1 MSNNDHIN
9 FLPLTFH
16 RLLSKMF
23 SEASIA
29 SSWQLHK
36 CLLSNRELGKN
47 TLVCKDCNHSI
58 NQWRAYH
65 LFSLWWCASLLLVSE
80 AQTLGW
86 NVSLCVQVESALCAS
101 AFLCITRPAKKK
113 QWKRHEGDT
122 LWRIASHSVF
132 LFSFYFS
139 WRCFVSVKR
148 LYFST
153 PFQCADTPTVRC
165 WNWQKK
171 HCQRTVLWCQWTP
184 EVQHE
189 RGDFVYVEC
198 IYWQHRHAV
207 THHWLHPWR
216 WIMFKWANIVCLLY
230 TLTVFTLDHIV
241 MFCFAAK

>member
-65 LFSLWWCASLLLVSE
+65 LFSPWWCASLLLVSE

-101 AFLCITRPAKKK
+101 AFLCITRPAKKNSG
-113 QWKRHEGDT
+113 RDMRGIHSGELHPILFFFSLFISPGDVSSQLKGYISQHHFNVLT
-122 LWRIASHSVF
+122 PQLWGVEIG
-132 LFSFYFS
+132 
-139 WRCFVSVKR
+139 K
-148 LYFST
+148 
-153 PFQCADTPTVRC
+153 
-165 WNWQKK
+165 KK

-198 IYWQHRHAV
+198 FYWQHRHAV